1 MNIPTTEASSLERTR
16 VGKQAWFVLV
26 ATSFG
31 NFLAGLDTS
40 IANVAFPDIQADFPS
55 ADRADLSWVL
65 TFYAVTYAGL
75 LIVAGRLA
83 DRVGRRRVFNLGL
96 SLFVLA
102 SLGVALAPSVPII
115 VAMRGAQG
123 LGAAL
128 MTPASLGLVIAA
140 WPVERRTTAVAAWG
154 RYWRSPAVSAPPLA
168 V

>member
-1 MNIPTTEASSLERTR
+1 M
-16 VGKQAWFVLV
+16 
-26 ATSFG
+26 
-31 NFLAGLDTS
+31 
-40 IANVAFPDIQADFPS
+40 
-55 ADRADLSWVL
+55 

-83 DRVGRRRVFNLGL
+83 DRAGRRRVFNLGL

-140 WPVERRTTAVAAWG
+140 
-154 RYWRSPAVSAPPLA
+154 
-168 V
+168 